1 MKYQFTHTLSI
12 HSLMGHRKLLWDGWH
27 SCAYVYGCELW
38 LLTNCNIEALCV
50 AWRKT
55 SRRIWNWPCC
65 THSRLLPLVCNC
77 LPLFDEICRTCVL
90 HDSSLIRF
98 VVQYG
103 VLYARS
109 QSILGQIVLFCT
121 QRYHRSINDVIYN
134 QVNSC
139 IITFAYNSV
148 DYETHLAANLLTEA
162 LMLRDCVYCFSNG
175 FSLSH
180 DEPNDIINYICI

>member
-1 MKYQFTHTLSI
+1 LKIELNSI
-12 HSLMGHRKLLWDGWH
+12 SYLYSFYH
-27 SCAYVYGCELW
+27 
-38 LLTNCNIEALCV
+38 IEALCV

-55 SRRIWNWPCC
+55 WIWIWNLPSC
-65 THSRLLPLVCNC
+65 THSQLLPLICNF
-77 LPLFDEICRTCVL
+77 LPFFAKICRRSLHFIRTCSL

-103 VLYARS
+103 VLHARS
-109 QSILGQIVLFCT
+109 QSILSQNVLFWA

-148 DYETHLAANLLTEA
+148 DFETHLTANLLTEA
-162 LMLRDCVYCFSNG
+162 FMLRDRVYCFFNG

-180 DEPNDIINYICI
+180 DELNDIINYICVG